1 MSIHYYSKTD
11 NNLYIERNTIK
22 MNISKFYTPSA
33 ELYQRIHNFQQKLE
47 ENSIHGAIILQKAD
61 LFYFTGTIQQAHL
74 FIPESGEPVLM
85 VFKDLE
91 RAKKESSLNR
101 IVYLSSPKKIPA
113 ILKENGYEIPIALGM
128 ELDVL
133 PVNLFFRYSDIFN
146 SSKIID
152 ISHQVRLVRAIKS
165 DYEINLIRKAA
176 KFSDKIVITAGNLI
190 KEGITEVELAGQI
203 EAVARSFGHQG
214 IIRMRLWGN
223 ELFYGHLMCG
233 ASATTQSYISSP
245 TGGEGVNPSVAQG
258 AGFNTIKRN
267 EPLLFDFAF
276 AYNGYIS
283 DHTRI
288 FAIGNLSDKL
298 YHAHNAMLDIHD
310 LLKREAKPDVPA
322 GNLYDLALEQAKQSG
337 YENNF
342 MGAGDKRIHFVGH
355 GVGLEL
361 DEYPFLAKGQKLKLQ
376 EKMVIAIEPKLIFPD
391 KGVVGIENTCIV
403 TKSGLEPLSKIDGE
417 VIVV

>member
-1 MSIHYYSKTD
+1 
-11 NNLYIERNTIK
+11 
-22 MNISKFYTPSA
+22 
-33 ELYQRIHNFQQKLE
+33 
-47 ENSIHGAIILQKAD
+47 
-61 LFYFTGTIQQAHL
+61 
-74 FIPESGEPVLM
+74 M

-113 ILKENGYEIPIALGM
+113 ILKENGYEIPVVLGM

-190 KEGITEVELAGQI
+190 KE
-203 EAVARSFGHQG
+203 
-214 IIRMRLWGN
+214 
-223 ELFYGHLMCG
+223 MCG